1 MENHDSIEVLSSECD
16 DSRVNALIDNP
27 CEDSIDGN

>member
-1 MENHDSIEVLSSECD
+1 MDESYETETLYSECV

-27 CEDSIDGN
+27 EEDSIDGN

>member
-1 MENHDSIEVLSSECD
+1 MNVYDDVEILSSQCS

>member
-1 MENHDSIEVLSSECD
+1 MDTRDNVEILSSQCD
-16 DSRVNALIDNP
+16 DSRVNAIIDNP

>member
-1 MENHDSIEVLSSECD
+1 MHSSEDIEILYSECT